1 MRTRPSKR
9 LTKNGRIIWPVIAV
23 AIILIG
29 AGYTYYNKLQ
39 SSRSN
44 VASIATSRISTGDI
58 VLAATGPGTLIPN
71 QQVSFGFKKSG
82 KISEVLAK
90 LGDHVKTGQ
99 VLARVD
105 DPAVQLEYNQ
115 AQANLAAL
123 SSPAAIAAAEQALQ
137 DAKVSY
143 ATVRD
148 TLQGLIGPDLLIAE
162 DNFNNA
168 QQQVELA
175 KAAAEKSP
183 SAENTQKVTNAEST
197 LTQMQNILAQAQND
211 YTGKYVLQMFIYP
224 VRNSKGVT
232 TSRELFAPTDV
243 EISAAH
249 AAYEI
254 AIANLN
260 DAQHYLDVLNGT
272 LPVDQV
278 PASSITQI
286 NEAQTAFDQAKAN
299 LDATQLTAPIDGIIT
314 SITLNVG
321 DTAGTSATV
330 TISNTIQPYTLDV
343 YLDETDWDKA
353 RVGFDASITFDM
365 LPNKNYPGK
374 VTEVFPALDRSSG
387 TPLAH
392 IRVQLNNNIN
402 VDLPAGATGSV
413 DIIGG
418 KTLGAVIVPIS
429 ALKEVQPGKY
439 VVYLMKNNQPVE
451 QSVEIGLEDIVNAE
465 VKSGLKLG
473 DVVMTNATDKK

>member
-1 MRTRPSKR
+1 MVWSMIA
-9 LTKNGRIIWPVIAV
+9 LT
-23 AIILIG
+23 IILIG
-29 AGYTYYNKLQ
+29 AGYTYYTKLQ
-39 SSRSN
+39 SSSN
-44 VASIATSRISTGDI
+44 SATPISTTRISTGDI

-90 LGDHVKTGQ
+90 LGDQVKTSQ
-99 VLARVD
+99 ILARLD
-105 DPAVQLEYNQ
+105 NTTIQLEYNQ

-123 SSPAAIAAAEQALQ
+123 SSPSAIAAAEQTLQ
-137 DAKVSY
+137 DAKANY
-143 ATVRD
+143 ATARD

-162 DNFNNA
+162 DNFTNA
-168 QQQVELA
+168 QQQVQLA
-175 KAAAEKSP
+175 KAAAEKNP
-183 SAENTQKVTNAEST
+183 SAENTQKVTDAEST
-197 LTQMQNILAQAQND
+197 LAKVQSILAQAQND
-211 YTGKYVLQMFIYP
+211 YTGKYVLQAFIYP

-232 TSRELFAPTDV
+232 TSRQLFAPTDV

-254 AIANLN
+254 ANANLI
-260 DAQHYLDVLNGT
+260 DAQNYLEVLNGT
-272 LPVDQV
+272 LPIDQV
-278 PASSITQI
+278 PASSVTKIA
-286 NEAQTAFDQAKAN
+286 EGQTVFDQAKAN
-299 LDATQLTAPIDGIIT
+299 LDATELTAPINGIVT
-314 SITLNVG
+314 SINLNVG
-321 DTAGTSATV
+321 DNVGTSAAV
-330 TISNTIQPYTLDV
+330 TISNTVQPYTLDV

-392 IRVQLNNNIN
+392 IQVQLTTNIN

-413 DIIGG
+413 DVTGG

-429 ALKEVQPGKY
+429 ALQEVQPGKY
-439 VVYLMKNNQPVE
+439 VVYLMKNGKPVE
-451 QSVEIGLEDIVNAE
+451 QAVEIGLQDIVNAE
-465 VKSGLKLG
+465 VKSGLKPD
-473 DVVMTNATDKK
+473 DVVLTNATDKK

>member
-1 MRTRPSKR
+1 MV
-9 LTKNGRIIWPVIAV
+9 WFVIAV
-23 AIILIG
+23 AVILIG
-29 AGYTYYNKLQ
+29 TGYIYYTKLQ
-39 SSRSN
+39 
-44 VASIATSRISTGDI
+44 ASKNSTIAIATSRISTGDI
-58 VLAATGPGTLIPN
+58 VLSATGPGTLIPN

-82 KISEVLAK
+82 KISEVLVK

-105 DPAVQLEYNQ
+105 DPTVQLEYN
-115 AQANLAAL
+115 
-123 SSPAAIAAAEQALQ
+123 
-137 DAKVSY
+137 
-143 ATVRD
+143 
-148 TLQGLIGPDLLIAE
+148 
-162 DNFNNA
+162 
-168 QQQVELA
+168 
-175 KAAAEKSP
+175 
-183 SAENTQKVTNAEST
+183 QKVTNAEST
-197 LTQMQNILAQAQND
+197 LTEMQNILAKAQND

-249 AAYEI
+249 ATYEI

-260 DAQHYLDVLNGT
+260 DAQNYLDVLNGT

-278 PASSITQI
+278 PASSITPI

-321 DTAGTSATV
+321 DNAGTLAAV

-365 LPNKNYPGK
+365 LPNKNYSGK
-374 VTEVFPALDRSSG
+374 VTGVFPALDRSSG

-392 IRVQLNNNIN
+392 IRVQLNSNIN

-418 KTLGAVIVPIS
+418 KTLGTVIVPIS

-439 VVYLMKNNQPVE
+439 VVYRMKNNQPVE

-465 VKSGLKLG
+465 VKSGLKPG
-473 DVVMTNATDKK
+473 DVVMTNSTDKK

>member
-1 MRTRPSKR
+1 MRTKR
-9 LTKNGRIIWPVIAV
+9 LTQNKWMVWFVIAV
-23 AIILIG
+23 AVILIG
-29 AGYTYYNKLQ
+29 TGYIYYTKLQ
-39 SSRSN
+39 
-44 VASIATSRISTGDI
+44 ASKNSTIAIATSRISTGDI
-58 VLAATGPGTLIPN
+58 VLSATGPGTLIPN

-82 KISEVLAK
+82 KISEVLVK

-105 DPAVQLEYNQ
+105 DPTVQLEYNQ
-115 AQANLAAL
+115 AQASLEAL
-123 SSPAAIAAAEQALQ
+123 SSPSAIAAAEQTLQ
-137 DAKVSY
+137 NAKASY
-143 ATVRD
+143 ATARD
-148 TLQGLIGPDLLIAE
+148 TLQGLIGPDLLIGG
-162 DNFNNA
+162 DNFNTA
-168 QQQVELA
+168 QQQVER
-175 KAAAEKSP
+175 P
-183 SAENTQKVTNAEST
+183 STENTQKVTNAEST
-197 LTQMQNILAQAQND
+197 LTEMQNILAQAQND

-249 AAYEI
+249 ATYEI

-260 DAQHYLDVLNGT
+260 DAQNYLDVLNGT

-278 PASSITQI
+278 PASSITPI

-314 SITLNVG
+314 PIKLNVG
-321 DTAGTSATV
+321 DNAGTSAAI

-353 RVGFDASITFDM
+353 RVGFDASITFDI

-392 IRVQLNNNIN
+392 IRVQLNSNIN
-402 VDLPAGATGSV
+402 VDLPSGATGSV

-465 VKSGLKLG
+465 VKSGLKPG
-473 DVVMTNATDKK
+473 DVIMTNSTDKK

>member
-1 MRTRPSKR
+1 VRTKR
-9 LTKNGRIIWPVIAV
+9 LTQNKWMTWFVIVV
-23 AIILIG
+23 AIIVIG
-29 AGYTYYNKLQ
+29 AGYIYYTKLQ
-39 SSRSN
+39 ASKNS
-44 VASIATSRISTGDI
+44 VAPIATSRISAGDI

-82 KISEVLAK
+82 KISEVLVK
-90 LGDHVKTGQ
+90 LGDHVKAGQ
-99 VLARVD
+99 VFAKVD
-105 DPAVQLEYNQ
+105 DPTVQLEYNQ

-123 SSPAAIAAAEQALQ
+123 SSPSAVATAEQTLQ
-137 DAKVSY
+137 EAKASY
-143 ATVRD
+143 ATARD

-168 QQQVELA
+168 QQQLELA
-175 KAAAEKSP
+175 KAAAEKNP
-183 SAENTQKVTNAEST
+183 SADNNKKVTDAETT
-197 LTQMQNILAQAQND
+197 LTAMRSILAQAQND

-224 VRNSKGVT
+224 VRNSHGVT
-232 TSRELFAPTDV
+232 TSRELFAPSDV
-243 EISAAH
+243 DISAAH

-260 DAQHYLDVLNGT
+260 NAQNYLNVLNGV

-278 PASSITQI
+278 PASSATKIT
-286 NEAQTAFDQAKAN
+286 EAQNAFDQTKAN
-299 LDATQLTAPIDGIIT
+299 LDATQLISPIDGVIT

-321 DTAGTSATV
+321 DNAGTAAAV

-353 RVGFDASITFDM
+353 RVGFDANITFDM
-365 LPNKNYPGK
+365 LPNKTYPGK

-392 IRVQLNNNIN
+392 IRVQLNSNIN

-439 VVYLMKNNQPVE
+439 VVYLMKNSKPVE

-465 VKSGLKLG
+465 VKSGLKAG

>member
-1 MRTRPSKR
+1 MT
-9 LTKNGRIIWPVIAV
+9 WFVIAV
-23 AIILIG
+23 AVVAIG
-29 AGYTYYNKLQ
+29 VGYIYYAKLQ
-39 SSRSN
+39 LSKN
-44 VASIATSRISTGDI
+44 NATAIATSRVSTGDI
-58 VLAATGPGTLIPN
+58 VLAATGSGTLIPN

-82 KISEVLAK
+82 KISDVLVK

-105 DPAVQLEYNQ
+105 DPTVQLEYNQ

-123 SSPAAIAAAEQALQ
+123 SSPSSIATAEQTLQ
-137 DAKVSY
+137 DAKASY
-143 ATVRD
+143 ATARD
-148 TLQGLIGPDLLIAE
+148 TLQGLIGPDLLVAE

-168 QQQVELA
+168 QQQVELT
-175 KAAAEKSP
+175 KAAAEKNP
-183 SAENTQKVTNAEST
+183 SAGNNKKVTDAEAT
-197 LTQMQNILAQAQND
+197 LTKMQSILARAQND

-224 VRNSKGVT
+224 VRNSHGVT
-232 TSRELFAPTDV
+232 TSRQLFAPTDV

-249 AAYEI
+249 ATYEI

-260 DAQHYLDVLNGT
+260 DAQNYVDVLNGT

-286 NEAQTAFDQAKAN
+286 NEAQTTFDQAKAN
-299 LDATQLTAPIDGIIT
+299 LDATQLIAPIDGVIT
-314 SITLNVG
+314 AITLNVG
-321 DTAGTSATV
+321 DNAGTSAAV
-330 TISNTIQPYTLDV
+330 TISNTVQPYTLDV

-353 RVGFDASITFDM
+353 RVGFDATITFDM
-365 LPNKNYPGK
+365 LPNKTYPGK

-392 IRVQLNNNIN
+392 IRVQLNSNIN

-418 KTLGAVIVPIS
+418 KTLGAIIVPIS